1 MKRMH
6 SLHSRTGNVLRS
18 FFSYNFCFFAFY
30 RKTFLLQMREANLLA
45 SYLLPLISYLSF
57 HTIHIL
63 PFPTD
68 TAFLGSIAIF

>member
-1 MKRMH
+1 
-6 SLHSRTGNVLRS
+6 
-18 FFSYNFCFFAFY
+18 
-30 RKTFLLQMREANLLA
+30 MREANLLA